1 MNSYILMA
9 IVEKPGAKIPEMA
22 GRRPCGP
29 RGISH
34 RHSKHALEKVTSMI
48 VIKPLH
54 TGLPKQPPKMR
65 LRQIAPGSIATL
77 EGVTC
82 RRKVGASKDLLPPS
96 NEEVSMTAQPSLI
109 EATLQHHPEGH
120 VLYELPK

>member
-1 MNSYILMA
+1 MKSYILMA
-9 IVEKPGAKIPEMA
+9 IVEKPGAKLPEMA

-34 RHSKHALEKVTSMI
+34 RHSKPWWQRSDMI

-54 TGLPKQPPKMR
+54 TDLPKQPPKMR
-65 LRQIAPGSIATL
+65 LRRFAPGSVATL
-77 EGVTC
+77 EGMTC
-82 RRKVGASKDLLPPS
+82 RRKVGASKDVLPPS
-96 NEEVSMTAQPSLI
+96 NEEVSMTTQPSLI